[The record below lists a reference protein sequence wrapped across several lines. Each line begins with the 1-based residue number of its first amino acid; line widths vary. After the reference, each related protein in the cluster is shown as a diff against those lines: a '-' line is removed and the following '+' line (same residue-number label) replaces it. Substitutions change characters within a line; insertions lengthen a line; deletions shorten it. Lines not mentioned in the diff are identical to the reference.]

1 MNDNKEHIIGGPKGC
16 LKPNSNPS
24 ITTVNGGSPKLGPG
38 TIISSPGTSQTIQV
52 KDIDE
57 SEYASI
63 YALKCAL
70 VFTPQAGKPED
81 GKTYLVY
88 RPNVDTGEPTYSI
101 CICKN
106 GNWIPQSIAQFNI
119 TGFIGIP
126 VAEDDQWICCE
137 DAFLTKPEDMAHPVD
152 DISEDITKDPNDIE
166 QLSKYVERRL
176 EESGNELNG
185 LSRIERIMMLVMEYI
200 DDKLIQ
206 GPVVEQNWM
215 HLKEFTN
222 DLCDRICKLEQ
233 KIAEL
238 QLYINPFQPG
248 QPYPPYQPY
257 QPYPAIP
264 TTPEWPGTPSW
275 PLGPIVTYVTHT
287 GMPPFVPGST
297 LSITGQNEPKS
308 NVK

>member
-1 MNDNKEHIIGGPKGC
+1 MNDNKEHLIGGPKGC
-16 LKPNSNPS
+16 LKPN

-38 TIISSPGTSQTIQV
+38 TIISNPDISQTIQV

-57 SEYASI
+57 SAHNATC
-63 YALKCAL
+63 ALKCAL

-119 TGFIGIP
+119 TGFTGIP
-126 VAEDDQWICCE
+126 IAEDDQWICCE
-137 DAFLTKPEDMAHPVD
+137 DAFLTKPEDMEYPVD
-152 DISEDITKDPNDIE
+152 DISKDLTKDPNDIE

-176 EESGNELNG
+176 GEFGKGLP
-185 LSRIERIMMLVMEYI
+185 LSRLERIVELVIEYI

-206 GPVVEQNWM
+206 GPVVEQNWE
-215 HLKEFTN
+215 HLKVFTN
-222 DLCDRICKLEQ
+222 GLCDRICTLEQ
-233 KIAEL
+233 KISEL
-238 QLYINPFQPG
+238 QLHINPFQPV
-248 QPYPPYQPY
+248 QPYPPY

-297 LSITGQNEPKS
+297 LSITGSNGPKS